1 MADLMT
7 ASCTQNTD
15 RECREEDCCMT
26 PMTGTQV
33 IERITKYHKEFIE
46 GNFCEKH
53 ETIQRKEDCCKMTQR
68 TDFTIGEFIAL
79 LKYFPAE
86 SNLHFLID
94 ENEVRFAVSE
104 FEESLIGEGKAV
116 LLRFKK

>member
-1 MADLMT
+1 MA

-26 PMTGTQV
+26 PLTATQV
-33 IERITKYHKEFIE
+33 IERITKYHKEFI
-46 GNFCEKH
+46 GKIEKN
-53 ETIQRKEDCCKMTQR
+53 ETIPREEDCCKMTQR

-86 SNLHFLID
+86 SYLHFLID

-104 FEESLIGEGKAV
+104 FEESPIGEGKAV